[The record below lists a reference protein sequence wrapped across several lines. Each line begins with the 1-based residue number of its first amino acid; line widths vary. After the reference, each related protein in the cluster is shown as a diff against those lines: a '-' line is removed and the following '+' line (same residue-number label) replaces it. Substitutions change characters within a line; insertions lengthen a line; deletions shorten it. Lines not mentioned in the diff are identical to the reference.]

1 MKPTRPPRDGTAPSR
16 PPRSSGPT
24 STGGPTKKR
33 GPFKPTPKSAE
44 NFPAG
49 FEARQ
54 AAVETLWRV
63 MKRGTFFE
71 EAFAEAFQKP
81 ERAKIEP
88 RDRAFARLLVTTV
101 LRRHGELTH
110 VINTHLQKPLPE
122 PQGWVWQILLAGAAQ
137 LLVLDTPPHAA
148 IGLAVDQ
155 CKADPN
161 ARRFDKLVNA
171 VLRRVSDNGRAA
183 LADLDAVA
191 LNVPPWLLAGWE
203 KTYGPDLA
211 RRIAASSLEEPPLD
225 VTVKGDAA
233 EWAAKLQGVALP
245 TGTVRILQAGRIPDL
260 PGFDDGFWWVQDAAA
275 ALPVHLL
282 NAKPGQRVADLCAA
296 PGGKTAELVN
306 AGAHVTAVDISAAR
320 LRRVKDNLD
329 RLHFTADCVTA
340 DVLTWAPAAP
350 FDAVLLDAPCSAT
363 GTIRRH
369 PDILHVRQTRGF
381 EKLTGLQGQLLE
393 RAATFVRP
401 GGILVYC
408 SCSLE
413 PEEGEHQIARFLATH
428 ANFERVP
435 VTAAE
440 IGGLSDAITSDGD
453 LRTLPSH
460 RFPGHESG
468 SGLDGFFASRLR
480 RRDT

>member
-1 MKPTRPPRDGTAPSR
+1 
-16 PPRSSGPT
+16 
-24 STGGPTKKR
+24 
-33 GPFKPTPKSAE
+33 
-44 NFPAG
+44 
-49 FEARQ
+49 
-54 AAVETLWRV
+54 
-63 MKRGTFFE
+63 MKRGSFFE

-81 ERAKIEP
+81 ERAKVEP
-88 RDRAFARLLVTTV
+88 RDRAFSRLLVTTV
-101 LRRHGELTH
+101 LRHHGELTH

-137 LLVLDTPPHAA
+137 LLLLDTPPHAA

-155 CKADPN
+155 CKSDPN
-161 ARRFDKLVNA
+161 AHRFDKLVNA
-171 VLRRVSDNGRAA
+171 VLRRVSDNGSAA

-191 LNVPPWLLAGWE
+191 LNVPAWLLAGWE
-203 KTYGPDLA
+203 KTYGADLA
-211 RRIAASSLEEPPLD
+211 RRIAAASLEEPPLD
-225 VTVKGDAA
+225 VTVKGDPV

-260 PGFDDGFWWVQDAAA
+260 PGFEDGSWWVQDAAA

-282 NAKPGQRVADLCAA
+282 NAKSGQRVADLCAA
-296 PGGKTAELVN
+296 PGGKTAELVH

-340 DVLTWAPAAP
+340 DVLTWQPAAL
-350 FDAVLLDAPCSAT
+350 FDGVLLDAPCSAT

-369 PDILHVRQTRGF
+369 PDILHVRQSRGF
-381 EKLTGLQGQLLE
+381 EKLIDLQGKLLQ

-401 GGILVYC
+401 GGTLVYC

-413 PEEGEHQIARFLATH
+413 PEEAEHQIARFLA
-428 ANFERVP
+428 AEPGFDRVP

-440 IGGLSDAITSDGD
+440 MGGLEDAISPEGD
-453 LRTLPSH
+453 LRTLPCH
-460 RFPGHESG
+460 RFPGHENG
-468 SGLDGFFASRLR
+468 LGLDGFFASRLR

>member
-1 MKPTRPPRDGTAPSR
+1 
-16 PPRSSGPT
+16 
-24 STGGPTKKR
+24 
-33 GPFKPTPKSAE
+33 
-44 NFPAG
+44 
-49 FEARQ
+49 
-54 AAVETLWRV
+54 

-101 LRRHGELTH
+101 LRHHGELTH

-137 LLVLDTPPHAA
+137 LLMLDTPPHAA

-171 VLRRVSDNGRAA
+171 VLRRVSDNGCAA
-183 LADLDAVA
+183 LAGLDAVA
-191 LNVPPWLLAGWE
+191 LNVPPWLLSGWE
-203 KTYGPDLA
+203 RNYGPDLA
-211 RRIAASSLEEPPLD
+211 RRIAAASLEEPPLD
-225 VTVKGDAA
+225 VTVKRDPAG
-233 EWAAKLQGVALP
+233 WAAKLGGVALP

-260 PGFDDGFWWVQDAAA
+260 PGFNDGEWWVQDAAA
-275 ALPVHLL
+275 ALPVRLL
-282 NAKPGQRVADLCAA
+282 NVKPGLRVADLCAA

-306 AGAHVTAVDISAAR
+306 AGSDVTAVDISAAR

-329 RLHFTADCVTA
+329 RLQFAADCVTA
-340 DVLTWAPAAP
+340 DVLTWTPAAP

-381 EKLTGLQGQLLE
+381 EKLTALQGRLLE
-393 RAATFVRP
+393 RAAAAVRP
-401 GGILVYC
+401 GGTLVYC

-413 PEEGEHQIARFLATH
+413 PEEGEHQIARFLAAH
-428 ANFERVP
+428 AGFERMP
-435 VTAAE
+435 VNAAE
-440 IGGLSDAITSDGD
+440 IGGLSKAITPDGD
-453 LRTLPSH
+453 LRTLPCH
-460 RFPGHESG
+460 RFPGHEQG
-468 SGLDGFFASRLR
+468 AGLDGFFASRLR

>member
-1 MKPTRPPRDGTAPSR
+1 MKATRPPRDGKPASR
-16 PPRSSGPT
+16 PFSSSGPA
-24 STGGPTKKR
+24 KKR
-33 GPFKPTPKSAE
+33 GPFKPKAKPKPKSAE
-44 NFPAG
+44 LAPAG

-81 ERAKIEP
+81 ERANVEP
-88 RDRAFARLLVTTV
+88 RDRAFARLVVTSV

-110 VINTHLQKPLPE
+110 VINAHLQKPLPE
-122 PQGWVWQILLAGAAQ
+122 PHGWIWQILLAGAAQ
-137 LLVLDTPPHAA
+137 LLLLETPPHAA

-171 VLRRVSDNGRAA
+171 VLRRVSDKGRGA
-183 LADLDAVA
+183 LEGLDAVA
-191 LNVPPWLLAGWE
+191 LNVPAWLLGGWE

-211 RRIAASSLEEPPLD
+211 RRIAAASLDEPPLD
-225 VTVKGDAA
+225 VTVKGDPV

-260 PGFDDGFWWVQDAAA
+260 PGFDDGAWWVQDAAA

-282 NAKPGQRVADLCAA
+282 RVTPGQRVADLCAA
-296 PGGKTAELVN
+296 PGGKTAELVA
-306 AGAHVTAVDISAAR
+306 AGAHVTAVDVSSAR

-329 RLHFTADCVTA
+329 RLHFAADCVTA
-340 DVLTWAPAAP
+340 DVLSWQPAAP

-369 PDILHVRQTRGF
+369 PDILHVRQSRGF
-381 EKLTGLQGQLLE
+381 EKLVELQRKLLD

-401 GGILVYC
+401 GGLIVYC
-408 SCSLE
+408 ACSLE
-413 PEEGEHQIARFLATH
+413 PEEGEHQIARFLA
-428 ANFERVP
+428 AEPGFERVP

-440 IGGLSDAITSDGD
+440 IGGIEEAVTPAGD

-460 RFPGHESG
+460 RFPGHETG
-468 SGLDGFFASRLR
+468 SGLDGFFAARLR
-480 RRDT
+480 RRDS

>member
-1 MKPTRPPRDGTAPSR
+1 MTGPRSPRDPKASQRPAPAAGA
-16 PPRSSGPT
+16 P
-24 STGGPTKKR
+24 KKR
-33 GPFKPTPKSAE
+33 APFKPKPKGADQAK
-44 NFPAG
+44 PAG

-71 EAFAEAFQKP
+71 EAFAEAFAKP
-81 ERAKIEP
+81 ERAKVEP

-101 LRRHGELTH
+101 LRRHGELAH
-110 VINTHLQKPLPE
+110 IVNAHLQKPLPE

-137 LLVLDTPPHAA
+137 LVLLDTPPHAA

-171 VLRRVSDNGRAA
+171 VLRRVSDKGRAA
-183 LADLDAVA
+183 LDGLDSVA
-191 LNVPPWLLAGWE
+191 LNVPGWLLAGWE

-211 RRIAASSLEEPPLD
+211 RRIAAASLEEPPLD
-225 VTVKGDAA
+225 VTVKGDPV

-245 TGTVRILQAGRIPDL
+245 TGTVRILQAGRITEL
-260 PGFDDGFWWVQDAAA
+260 PGFDEGSWWVQDAAA
-275 ALPVHLL
+275 ALPARLVR
-282 NAKPGQRVADLCAA
+282 AAPGQRVADICAA
-296 PGGKTAELVN
+296 PGGKTAELAATG
-306 AGAHVTAVDISAAR
+306 AGVTAIDISAAR

-329 RLHFTADCVTA
+329 RLQLTADCITA
-340 DVLTWAPAAP
+340 DALDWQPAAL

-369 PDILHVRQTRGF
+369 PDILHVRQSRGF
-381 EKLTGLQGQLLE
+381 DKLVELQSKLLQ

-401 GGILVYC
+401 GGTLVYC
-408 SCSLE
+408 TCSLE
-413 PEEGEHQIARFLATH
+413 PEEGEHQIARFLS
-428 ANFERVP
+428 ANPGFVRDP
-435 VTAAE
+435 VTPPE
-440 IGGLSDAITSDGD
+440 IGGLTDALTPEGD
-453 LRTLPSH
+453 LRTLPCH
-460 RFPGHESG
+460 RFPGHENG
-468 SGLDGFFASRLR
+468 LGLDGFYAARLL

>member
-1 MKPTRPPRDGTAPSR
+1 MTATRPPRDGKTSSR
-16 PPRSSGPT
+16 PTSPSGPA
-24 STGGPTKKR
+24 KRR
-33 GPFKPTPKSAE
+33 GPIKPKPKSAE
-44 NFPAG
+44 MSPAG

-81 ERAKIEP
+81 ERAKVEP
-88 RDRAFARLLVTTV
+88 RDRAFARLLVTSV
-101 LRRHGELTH
+101 LRHHGELTH

-137 LLVLDTPPHAA
+137 LLLLETPPHAA

-191 LNVPPWLLAGWE
+191 LNVPAWLLAGWE
-203 KTYGPDLA
+203 KNYGPDLA
-211 RRIAASSLEEPPLD
+211 RRIAAASLEEPPLD
-225 VTVKGDAA
+225 VTVKGDPA

-260 PGFDDGFWWVQDAAA
+260 PGFDDGSWWVQDAAA
-275 ALPVHLL
+275 ALPVQLL
-282 NAKPGQRVADLCAA
+282 NVEPGHRVADLCAA
-296 PGGKTAELVN
+296 PGGKTAELVA
-306 AGAHVTAVDISAAR
+306 AGAHVTAVDVSAAR

-340 DVLTWAPAAP
+340 DVLTWQPAAP

-369 PDILHVRQTRGF
+369 PDILHVRQSRGF
-381 EKLTGLQGQLLE
+381 EKLVDLQSKLLQ
-393 RAATFVRP
+393 RAAAFVRP
-401 GGILVYC
+401 GGTLVYC

-413 PEEGEHQIARFLATH
+413 PEEGEHQIARFLATGSG
-428 ANFERVP
+428 FERVP
-435 VTAAE
+435 ITPAE
-440 IGGLSDAITSDGD
+440 IGGIEEAITPEGD

-460 RFPGHESG
+460 RFPGHENG
-468 SGLDGFFASRLR
+468 LGLDGFFASRLR

>member
-1 MKPTRPPRDGTAPSR
+1 
-16 PPRSSGPT
+16 
-24 STGGPTKKR
+24 
-33 GPFKPTPKSAE
+33 
-44 NFPAG
+44 
-49 FEARQ
+49 
-54 AAVETLWRV
+54 
-63 MKRGTFFE
+63 MKRGSFFE

-81 ERAKIEP
+81 ERAKVEP
-88 RDRAFARLLVTTV
+88 RDRAFSRLLVTTV
-101 LRRHGELTH
+101 LRHHGELTH

-137 LLVLDTPPHAA
+137 LLLLDTPPHAA

-155 CKADPN
+155 CKSDPN
-161 ARRFDKLVNA
+161 AHRFDKLVNA
-171 VLRRVSDNGRAA
+171 VLRRVSDNGSAA

-191 LNVPPWLLAGWE
+191 LNVPAWLLAGWE
-203 KTYGPDLA
+203 KTYGADLA
-211 RRIAASSLEEPPLD
+211 RRIAAASLEEPPLD
-225 VTVKGDAA
+225 VTVKGDPV

-260 PGFDDGFWWVQDAAA
+260 PGFEDGSWWVQDAAA

-282 NAKPGQRVADLCAA
+282 NAKSGQLVAALCAA
-296 PGGKTAELVN
+296 PGGKTAELVH

-340 DVLTWAPAAP
+340 DVLTWQPAAL
-350 FDAVLLDAPCSAT
+350 FDGVLLDAPCSAT

-369 PDILHVRQTRGF
+369 PDILHVRQSRGF
-381 EKLTGLQGQLLE
+381 EKLIDLQGKLLQ

-401 GGILVYC
+401 GGTLVYC

-413 PEEGEHQIARFLATH
+413 PEEAEHQIARFLA
-428 ANFERVP
+428 AEPGFDRVP

-440 IGGLSDAITSDGD
+440 MGGLEDAISPEGD
-453 LRTLPSH
+453 LRTLPCH
-460 RFPGHESG
+460 RFPGHENG
-468 SGLDGFFASRLR
+468 LGLDGFFASRLR